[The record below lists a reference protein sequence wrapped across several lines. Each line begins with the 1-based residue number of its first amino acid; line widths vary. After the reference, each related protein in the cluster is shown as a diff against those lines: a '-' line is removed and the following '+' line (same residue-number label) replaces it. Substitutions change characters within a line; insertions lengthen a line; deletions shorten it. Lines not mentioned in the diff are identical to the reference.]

1 MQGAQ
6 GGLRIHETEGIDMR
20 VAAAVRVAAVGR
32 VVKSGEQLSAV
43 QLLRGVVTVS
53 VVSGSRK

>member
-1 MQGAQ
+1 V
-6 GGLRIHETEGIDMR
+6 R
-20 VAAAVRVAAVGR
+20 VAAAVRVAAVARIAAVGR
-32 VVKSGEQLSAV
+32 VAKSEEKLSAV